1 MGRDGAA
8 SATPPAPGGVRSWR
22 CTSTAASSSGGC
34 RASSSRSCAATGR
47 AGSPCPAAVRR
58 RSACHGGRSPDAGRA
73 RGRGGD
79 GDGREGSGGRYA
91 RRGGGRRAPRGGAA
105 GDPSRLTARV
115 ALLLEETAHQGLL
128 ALQLLVKARDLL
140 ARFAAS
146 DDEKVAALV
155 VDLEQRL
162 VAVEREGRERL
173 RQTRRLLQGARGAR
187 A

>member
-8 SATPPAPGGVRSWR
+8 SATPAAPGGVRSCR
-22 CTSTAASSSGGC
+22 CTSTAASSCGGC
-34 RASSSRSCAATGR
+34 RASSSRSCAAACP

-58 RSACHGGRSPDAGRA
+58 SSACRGGRSPDAGRA

-91 RRGGGRRAPRGGAA
+91 RRGGERRAAV
-105 GDPSRLTARV
+105 DPSRLTARV

-146 DDEKVAALV
+146 DDEKAAALV

-173 RQTRRLLQGARGAR
+173 RQARRLLQGARRAR